1 MHRKNLAKRINT
13 MLTILL
19 LLLLIPLF
27 LTIFCQ
33 KMQLEKLLG
42 NVNRTAEKEEDADM
56 LFCIVA
62 KEISADAP
70 EECIKAQC
78 VIARTN
84 LKAAEEMGTELPG
97 SMTMGELQELWGDY
111 FSEAEGK
118 IKEAIQETDGETLQY
133 RNHYIYAAYHAV
145 SAGNTRNMEE
155 LYPDSDMPYLSGAA
169 CYEDAQAPD
178 YLSVLYLDQEITIG
192 GWERSIRDSKT
203 FGFIVVNDG
212 TYFQPLQVVYSD
224 KLDNFAEI
232 SKMNVGAAIIVK
244 GTLVATPQAKQPF
257 EIQAEEVQIEGASA
271 PDYPLQKKRHSFEYL
286 REIPHIR
293 PRANTY
299 YAVFRLR
306 SVLSMAIHEFFQ
318 DQGFV

>member
-33 KMQLEKLLG
+33 KMQLEELLG
-42 NVNRTAEKEEDADM
+42 KVNRTAETEEDADM

-62 KEISADAP
+62 KEISANAP

-118 IKEAIQETDGETLQY
+118 IREAIQETDGETLQY

-155 LYPDSDMPYLSGAA
+155 LYPDSDMPYLSGVA

-178 YLSVLYLDQEITIG
+178 YLSVLYLDREITIEEKDSAG
-192 GWERSIRDSKT
+192 YVTKAQMNGKSYTGEELRGELGLKSANFNVTELEPGKIRIVTKGHGHG
-203 FGFIVVNDG
+203 FGLSQYTAQKMAEKGEDYRKILQYFFPG
-212 TYFQPLQVVYSD
+212 TEL
-224 KLDNFAEI
+224 E
-232 SKMNVGAAIIVK
+232 NV
-244 GTLVATPQAKQPF
+244 
-257 EIQAEEVQIEGASA
+257 E
-271 PDYPLQKKRHSFEYL
+271 
-286 REIPHIR
+286 
-293 PRANTY
+293 
-299 YAVFRLR
+299 
-306 SVLSMAIHEFFQ
+306 
-318 DQGFV
+318 

>member
-27 LTIFCQ
+27 FTVFCQ
-33 KMQLEKLLG
+33 KMQLEELLG
-42 NVNRTAEKEEDADM
+42 NVNRTAETEEDADM

-155 LYPDSDMPYLSGAA
+155 LYPDSDMPYLSGVA

-178 YLSVLYLDQEITIG
+178 YLSVLYLDQEITIEEKDSAG
-192 GWERSIRDSKT
+192 YVTKAQMNRKSYTGEELRGELGLKSANFNVTELEPGKIRIVTKGHGHG
-203 FGFIVVNDG
+203 FGLSQYTAQKMAEKGEDYRKILQYFFPG
-212 TYFQPLQVVYSD
+212 TEL
-224 KLDNFAEI
+224 E
-232 SKMNVGAAIIVK
+232 NV
-244 GTLVATPQAKQPF
+244 
-257 EIQAEEVQIEGASA
+257 E
-271 PDYPLQKKRHSFEYL
+271 
-286 REIPHIR
+286 
-293 PRANTY
+293 
-299 YAVFRLR
+299 
-306 SVLSMAIHEFFQ
+306 
-318 DQGFV
+318 

>member
-33 KMQLEKLLG
+33 KMQLEELLG
-42 NVNRTAEKEEDADM
+42 NVNRTAETEEDADM

-62 KEISADAP
+62 KEITADAP

-155 LYPDSDMPYLSGAA
+155 LYPDSDMPYLSGVA
-169 CYEDAQAPD
+169 CYEDAQSPD
-178 YLSVLYLDQEITIG
+178 YLSVLYLDQEITIEAEDSAG
-192 GWERSIRDSKT
+192 YVTKAQMNGKSYTGEELRGELGLKSANFNVTELEPGKIRIVTKGHGHG
-203 FGFIVVNDG
+203 FGLSQYTAQKMAEKGEDYRKILQYFFPG
-212 TYFQPLQVVYSD
+212 TEL
-224 KLDNFAEI
+224 E
-232 SKMNVGAAIIVK
+232 NV
-244 GTLVATPQAKQPF
+244 
-257 EIQAEEVQIEGASA
+257 E
-271 PDYPLQKKRHSFEYL
+271 
-286 REIPHIR
+286 
-293 PRANTY
+293 
-299 YAVFRLR
+299 
-306 SVLSMAIHEFFQ
+306 
-318 DQGFV
+318 

>member
-1 MHRKNLAKRINT
+1 

-33 KMQLEKLLG
+33 NMQLEELLG

-97 SMTMGELQELWGDY
+97 SMTTSELQELWGDY

-118 IKEAIQETDGETLQY
+118 IREAIQETDGETLQY

-155 LYPDSDMPYLSGAA
+155 LYPDSDMPYLSGVA
-169 CYEDAQAPD
+169 CYEDAQAQEF
-178 YLSVLYLDQEITIG
+178 LSVLYLDQEI
-192 GWERSIRDSKT
+192 SIEEKDSAGYVTKAQMNGKSYT
-203 FGFIVVNDG
+203 GEELRGELGLKSANFNVTELEPGKIRIVTKGHGHGFGLSQYTAQKMAEKGEDYRKILQYFFPG
-212 TYFQPLQVVYSD
+212 TEL
-224 KLDNFAEI
+224 E
-232 SKMNVGAAIIVK
+232 NV
-244 GTLVATPQAKQPF
+244 
-257 EIQAEEVQIEGASA
+257 E
-271 PDYPLQKKRHSFEYL
+271 
-286 REIPHIR
+286 
-293 PRANTY
+293 
-299 YAVFRLR
+299 
-306 SVLSMAIHEFFQ
+306 
-318 DQGFV
+318 

>member
-33 KMQLEKLLG
+33 KMQLEELLG
-42 NVNRTAEKEEDADM
+42 NVNRTAETEEDADM

-155 LYPDSDMPYLSGAA
+155 LYPDSDMPYLSGVA

-178 YLSVLYLDQEITIG
+178 YLSVLYLDQEITIEEKDSAG
-192 GWERSIRDSKT
+192 YVTKAQMNGKSYTGEKLRGELGLKSANFNVTELEPGKIRIVTKGHGHG
-203 FGFIVVNDG
+203 FGLSQYTAQKMAEKGEDYRKILQYFFPG
-212 TYFQPLQVVYSD
+212 TEL
-224 KLDNFAEI
+224 E
-232 SKMNVGAAIIVK
+232 NV
-244 GTLVATPQAKQPF
+244 
-257 EIQAEEVQIEGASA
+257 E
-271 PDYPLQKKRHSFEYL
+271 
-286 REIPHIR
+286 
-293 PRANTY
+293 
-299 YAVFRLR
+299 
-306 SVLSMAIHEFFQ
+306 
-318 DQGFV
+318 

>member
-1 MHRKNLAKRINT
+1 MHRKNLAKRINM

-33 KMQLEKLLG
+33 KMQLEELLG

-97 SMTMGELQELWGDY
+97 RMTMSELQELWGDY

-118 IKEAIQETDGETLQY
+118 IREAIQETDGETLQY

-155 LYPDSDMPYLSGAA
+155 LYPDSDMPYLSGVA

-178 YLSVLYLDQEITIG
+178 YLSVLYLDREITIEEKDSAG
-192 GWERSIRDSKT
+192 YVTKAQMNGKSYTGEELRGELGLKSANFNVTELEPGKIRIVTKGHGHG
-203 FGFIVVNDG
+203 FGLSQYTAQKMAEKGEDYRKILQYFFPG
-212 TYFQPLQVVYSD
+212 TEL
-224 KLDNFAEI
+224 E
-232 SKMNVGAAIIVK
+232 NV
-244 GTLVATPQAKQPF
+244 
-257 EIQAEEVQIEGASA
+257 E
-271 PDYPLQKKRHSFEYL
+271 
-286 REIPHIR
+286 
-293 PRANTY
+293 
-299 YAVFRLR
+299 
-306 SVLSMAIHEFFQ
+306 
-318 DQGFV
+318 

>member
-33 KMQLEKLLG
+33 KMQLEELLG
-42 NVNRTAEKEEDADM
+42 NVNRTAETEEDADM

-155 LYPDSDMPYLSGAA
+155 LYPDSDMPYLSGVA
-169 CYEDAQAPD
+169 CYEDAQSPD
-178 YLSVLYLDQEITIG
+178 YLSVLYLDQEITIEAEDSAG
-192 GWERSIRDSKT
+192 YVTMAQMNGKSYTGEELRGELGLKSANFNVTELEPGKIRIVTKGHGHG
-203 FGFIVVNDG
+203 FGLSQYTAQKMAEKGEDYRKILQYFFPG
-212 TYFQPLQVVYSD
+212 TEL
-224 KLDNFAEI
+224 E
-232 SKMNVGAAIIVK
+232 NV
-244 GTLVATPQAKQPF
+244 
-257 EIQAEEVQIEGASA
+257 E
-271 PDYPLQKKRHSFEYL
+271 
-286 REIPHIR
+286 
-293 PRANTY
+293 
-299 YAVFRLR
+299 
-306 SVLSMAIHEFFQ
+306 
-318 DQGFV
+318 

>member
-1 MHRKNLAKRINT
+1 

-33 KMQLEKLLG
+33 KMQLEELLG
-42 NVNRTAEKEEDADM
+42 NVNRTAETEEDADM

-155 LYPDSDMPYLSGAA
+155 LYPDADMPYLSGVA

-178 YLSVLYLDQEITIG
+178 YLSVLYLDQEITIEEKDSAG
-192 GWERSIRDSKT
+192 YVKGADEWEILHRRGTAWGTWVKIRKFQRDRT
-203 FGFIVVNDG
+203 G
-212 TYFQPLQVVYSD
+212 TWQDPDRNEGTWTRIWPEPVYSTE
-224 KLDNFAEI
+224 N
-232 SKMNVGAAIIVK
+232 G
-244 GTLVATPQAKQPF
+244 
-257 EIQAEEVQIEGASA
+257 
-271 PDYPLQKKRHSFEYL
+271 
-286 REIPHIR
+286 
-293 PRANTY
+293 
-299 YAVFRLR
+299 
-306 SVLSMAIHEFFQ
+306 
-318 DQGFV
+318 

>member
-33 KMQLEKLLG
+33 KMQLEELLG
-42 NVNRTAEKEEDADM
+42 NVNRTAETEEDADM

-118 IKEAIQETDGETLQY
+118 IREAIQETDGETLQY
-133 RNHYIYAAYHAV
+133 RNH
-145 SAGNTRNMEE
+145 
-155 LYPDSDMPYLSGAA
+155 
-169 CYEDAQAPD
+169 
-178 YLSVLYLDQEITIG
+178 
-192 GWERSIRDSKT
+192 
-203 FGFIVVNDG
+203 
-212 TYFQPLQVVYSD
+212 
-224 KLDNFAEI
+224 
-232 SKMNVGAAIIVK
+232 
-244 GTLVATPQAKQPF
+244 
-257 EIQAEEVQIEGASA
+257 
-271 PDYPLQKKRHSFEYL
+271 
-286 REIPHIR
+286 
-293 PRANTY
+293 
-299 YAVFRLR
+299 
-306 SVLSMAIHEFFQ
+306 
-318 DQGFV
+318 

>member
-33 KMQLEKLLG
+33 KMQLEELLG
-42 NVNRTAEKEEDADM
+42 NVNQTAETEEDADM

-62 KEISADAP
+62 KEISANAP

-118 IKEAIQETDGETLQY
+118 IREAIQETDGETLQY

-155 LYPDSDMPYLSGAA
+155 LYPDSDMPYLSGVA

-178 YLSVLYLDQEITIG
+178 YLSVLYLDREITIEEKDSAG
-192 GWERSIRDSKT
+192 YVTKAQMNGKSYTGEELRGELGLKSANFNVTELEPGKIRIVTKGYGHG
-203 FGFIVVNDG
+203 FGLSQYTAQKMAEKGEDYRKILQYFFPG
-212 TYFQPLQVVYSD
+212 TEL
-224 KLDNFAEI
+224 E
-232 SKMNVGAAIIVK
+232 NV
-244 GTLVATPQAKQPF
+244 
-257 EIQAEEVQIEGASA
+257 E
-271 PDYPLQKKRHSFEYL
+271 
-286 REIPHIR
+286 
-293 PRANTY
+293 
-299 YAVFRLR
+299 
-306 SVLSMAIHEFFQ
+306 
-318 DQGFV
+318 

>member
-33 KMQLEKLLG
+33 KMQLEELLG
-42 NVNRTAEKEEDADM
+42 NVNRTAETEEDADM

-97 SMTMGELQELWGDY
+97 RMTMSELQELWGDY
-111 FSEAEGK
+111 FSDAEGK

-155 LYPDSDMPYLSGAA
+155 LYPDSDMPYLSGVA

-178 YLSVLYLDQEITIG
+178 YLSVLYLDQEITI
-192 GWERSIRDSKT
+192 EEKDSAGYVTKA
-203 FGFIVVNDG
+203 
-212 TYFQPLQVVYSD
+212 Q
-224 KLDNFAEI
+224 
-232 SKMNVGAAIIVK
+232 MNGK
-244 GTLVATPQAKQPF
+244 SYTG
-257 EIQAEEVQIEGASA
+257 EE
-271 PDYPLQKKRHSFEYL
+271 L
-286 REIPHIR
+286 REELGLKSANFNVTELEPGKIR
-293 PRANTY
+293 IVTKGHGHG
-299 YAVFRLR
+299 FG
-306 SVLSMAIHEFFQ
+306 LSQYTAQKMAEQGEDYRKILQYFFP
-318 DQGFV
+318 GTELENVE

>member
-33 KMQLEKLLG
+33 KMQLEELLG
-42 NVNRTAEKEEDADM
+42 NVNRTAETEEDADM

-111 FSEAEGK
+111 FSEAEEK

-155 LYPDSDMPYLSGAA
+155 LYPDSDMPYLSGVA

-178 YLSVLYLDQEITIG
+178 YLSVLYLDQEITI
-192 GWERSIRDSKT
+192 EEKDSAGYVTKAQMNGKSYT
-203 FGFIVVNDG
+203 GEELRGELGLKSANFNVTELEPGKIQIVTKGHGHGFGLSQYTAQKMAEKGEDYRKILQYFFPG
-212 TYFQPLQVVYSD
+212 TEL
-224 KLDNFAEI
+224 E
-232 SKMNVGAAIIVK
+232 NV
-244 GTLVATPQAKQPF
+244 
-257 EIQAEEVQIEGASA
+257 E
-271 PDYPLQKKRHSFEYL
+271 
-286 REIPHIR
+286 
-293 PRANTY
+293 
-299 YAVFRLR
+299 
-306 SVLSMAIHEFFQ
+306 
-318 DQGFV
+318 

>member
-33 KMQLEKLLG
+33 KMQLEELLG
-42 NVNRTAEKEEDADM
+42 NVNRTAETEEDADM

-118 IKEAIQETDGETLQY
+118 IREAIQETDGETLQY

-155 LYPDSDMPYLSGAA
+155 LYPDSDMPYLSGVA

-178 YLSVLYLDQEITIG
+178 YLSVLYLDREITIEEKDSAG
-192 GWERSIRDSKT
+192 YVTKAQMNGKSYTGEELRGELGLKSANFNVTELEPGKIRIVTKGHGHG
-203 FGFIVVNDG
+203 FGLSQYTAQKMAEKGEDYRNILQYFFPG
-212 TYFQPLQVVYSD
+212 TEL
-224 KLDNFAEI
+224 E
-232 SKMNVGAAIIVK
+232 NV
-244 GTLVATPQAKQPF
+244 
-257 EIQAEEVQIEGASA
+257 E
-271 PDYPLQKKRHSFEYL
+271 
-286 REIPHIR
+286 
-293 PRANTY
+293 
-299 YAVFRLR
+299 
-306 SVLSMAIHEFFQ
+306 
-318 DQGFV
+318 

>member
-1 MHRKNLAKRINT
+1 MHRKNLAKRINM

-33 KMQLEKLLG
+33 KMQLEELLG
-42 NVNRTAEKEEDADM
+42 NVNRTAETEEDADM

-155 LYPDSDMPYLSGAA
+155 LYPDSDMPYLSGVA
-169 CYEDAQAPD
+169 CYEDAQSPD
-178 YLSVLYLDQEITIG
+178 YLSVLYLDQEITIEAEDSAG
-192 GWERSIRDSKT
+192 YVTKAQMNGKSYTGEELRGELGLKSANFNVTELEPGKIRIVTKGHGHG
-203 FGFIVVNDG
+203 FGLSQYTAQKMAEKGEDYRKILQYFFPG
-212 TYFQPLQVVYSD
+212 TEL
-224 KLDNFAEI
+224 E
-232 SKMNVGAAIIVK
+232 NV
-244 GTLVATPQAKQPF
+244 
-257 EIQAEEVQIEGASA
+257 E
-271 PDYPLQKKRHSFEYL
+271 
-286 REIPHIR
+286 
-293 PRANTY
+293 
-299 YAVFRLR
+299 
-306 SVLSMAIHEFFQ
+306 
-318 DQGFV
+318 

>member
-33 KMQLEKLLG
+33 KMQLEELLG
-42 NVNRTAEKEEDADM
+42 NVNQTAETEEDADM

-118 IKEAIQETDGETLQY
+118 IREAIQETDGETLQY

-155 LYPDSDMPYLSGAA
+155 LYPDSDMPYLSGVA

-178 YLSVLYLDQEITIG
+178 YLSVLYLDREITIEEKDSAG
-192 GWERSIRDSKT
+192 YVTKAQMNGKSYTGEELRGELGLKSANFNVTELEPGKIRIVTKGYGHG
-203 FGFIVVNDG
+203 FGLSQYTAQKMAEKGEDYRKILQYFFPG
-212 TYFQPLQVVYSD
+212 TEL
-224 KLDNFAEI
+224 E
-232 SKMNVGAAIIVK
+232 NV
-244 GTLVATPQAKQPF
+244 
-257 EIQAEEVQIEGASA
+257 E
-271 PDYPLQKKRHSFEYL
+271 
-286 REIPHIR
+286 
-293 PRANTY
+293 
-299 YAVFRLR
+299 
-306 SVLSMAIHEFFQ
+306 
-318 DQGFV
+318 

>member
-1 MHRKNLAKRINT
+1 

-33 KMQLEKLLG
+33 NMQLEELLG

-84 LKAAEEMGTELPG
+84 LKAAEETGTELPG
-97 SMTMGELQELWGDY
+97 QMTMGELQELWGDY

-118 IKEAIQETDGETLQY
+118 IREAIQETDGETLQY

-155 LYPDSDMPYLSGAA
+155 LYPDLDMPYLSGVA

-178 YLSVLYLDQEITIG
+178 YLSVLYLDQEITI
-192 GWERSIRDSKT
+192 EEKDSAGYVTKAQMNGKSYT
-203 FGFIVVNDG
+203 GEELRGELGLKSANFTVTELEPGKVRIVTKGHGHGFGLSQYTAQKMAEKGEDYRKILQYFFPG
-212 TYFQPLQVVYSD
+212 TEL
-224 KLDNFAEI
+224 E
-232 SKMNVGAAIIVK
+232 NV
-244 GTLVATPQAKQPF
+244 
-257 EIQAEEVQIEGASA
+257 E
-271 PDYPLQKKRHSFEYL
+271 
-286 REIPHIR
+286 
-293 PRANTY
+293 
-299 YAVFRLR
+299 
-306 SVLSMAIHEFFQ
+306 
-318 DQGFV
+318 

>member
-1 MHRKNLAKRINT
+1 

-33 KMQLEKLLG
+33 KMQLEELLG
-42 NVNRTAEKEEDADM
+42 NVNRTAETEEDADM

-155 LYPDSDMPYLSGAA
+155 LYPDSDMPYLSGVA
-169 CYEDAQAPD
+169 CYEDAQSPD
-178 YLSVLYLDQEITIG
+178 YLSVLYLDQEITIEEKDSAG
-192 GWERSIRDSKT
+192 YVTKAQMNGKSYTGEELRGELGLKSANFTVTELEPGKIRIVTKGHGHG
-203 FGFIVVNDG
+203 FGLSQYTAQKMAEKGEDYRNILQ
-212 TYFQPLQVVYSD
+212 YFFPG
-224 KLDNFAEI
+224 AE
-232 SKMNVGAAIIVK
+232 VK
-244 GTLVATPQAKQPF
+244 
-257 EIQAEEVQIEGASA
+257 
-271 PDYPLQKKRHSFEYL
+271 
-286 REIPHIR
+286 
-293 PRANTY
+293 
-299 YAVFRLR
+299 
-306 SVLSMAIHEFFQ
+306 SVE
-318 DQGFV
+318 

>member
-1 MHRKNLAKRINT
+1 

-33 KMQLEKLLG
+33 KMQLEELLG
-42 NVNRTAEKEEDADM
+42 NVNRTAETEEDADM

-118 IKEAIQETDGETLQY
+118 IREAIQETDGETLQY

-155 LYPDSDMPYLSGAA
+155 LYPDSDMPYLSGVA

-178 YLSVLYLDQEITIG
+178 YLSVLYLDQEITIEEKDSAG
-192 GWERSIRDSKT
+192 YVTKVQMNGKSYTGEELRGELGLKSANFNVTELEPGKIRIVTKGHGHG
-203 FGFIVVNDG
+203 FGLSQYTAQKMAEKGEDYRKILQYFFPG
-212 TYFQPLQVVYSD
+212 TEL
-224 KLDNFAEI
+224 E
-232 SKMNVGAAIIVK
+232 NV
-244 GTLVATPQAKQPF
+244 
-257 EIQAEEVQIEGASA
+257 E
-271 PDYPLQKKRHSFEYL
+271 
-286 REIPHIR
+286 
-293 PRANTY
+293 
-299 YAVFRLR
+299 
-306 SVLSMAIHEFFQ
+306 
-318 DQGFV
+318 

>member
-33 KMQLEKLLG
+33 KMQLEELLG
-42 NVNRTAEKEEDADM
+42 NVNRTAETEEDADM

-97 SMTMGELQELWGDY
+97 CMTMGELQELWGDY

-155 LYPDSDMPYLSGAA
+155 LYPDSDMPYLSGVA

-178 YLSVLYLDQEITIG
+178 YLSVLYLDREITIEEKDSAG
-192 GWERSIRDSKT
+192 YVTKAQMNGKSYTGEELRGELGLKSANFNVTELEPGKIRIVTKGHGHG
-203 FGFIVVNDG
+203 FGLSQYTAQKMAEKGEDYRKILQYFFPG
-212 TYFQPLQVVYSD
+212 TEL
-224 KLDNFAEI
+224 E
-232 SKMNVGAAIIVK
+232 NV
-244 GTLVATPQAKQPF
+244 
-257 EIQAEEVQIEGASA
+257 E
-271 PDYPLQKKRHSFEYL
+271 
-286 REIPHIR
+286 
-293 PRANTY
+293 
-299 YAVFRLR
+299 
-306 SVLSMAIHEFFQ
+306 
-318 DQGFV
+318 

>member
-1 MHRKNLAKRINT
+1 

-118 IKEAIQETDGETLQY
+118 IKEARQETDGRDAAVPEPLHICGIPCSECRKY
-133 RNHYIYAAYHAV
+133 EKYGRIISGFGYA
-145 SAGNTRNMEE
+145 
-155 LYPDSDMPYLSGAA
+155 LS
-169 CYEDAQAPD
+169 
-178 YLSVLYLDQEITIG
+178 
-192 GWERSIRDSKT
+192 
-203 FGFIVVNDG
+203 
-212 TYFQPLQVVYSD
+212 
-224 KLDNFAEI
+224 
-232 SKMNVGAAIIVK
+232 
-244 GTLVATPQAKQPF
+244 
-257 EIQAEEVQIEGASA
+257 
-271 PDYPLQKKRHSFEYL
+271 
-286 REIPHIR
+286 
-293 PRANTY
+293 
-299 YAVFRLR
+299 FRCGML
-306 SVLSMAIHEFFQ
+306 
-318 DQGFV
+318 

>member
-1 MHRKNLAKRINT
+1 

-33 KMQLEKLLG
+33 KMQLEELLG

-118 IKEAIQETDGETLQY
+118 IREAIQETDGETLQY

-155 LYPDSDMPYLSGAA
+155 LYPDSDMPYLSGVA

-178 YLSVLYLDQEITIG
+178 YLSVLYLDQEITIEEKDSAG
-192 GWERSIRDSKT
+192 YVKKAQMNGKSYTGEELRGELGLKSANFNVTELEPGKIRIVTKGHGHG
-203 FGFIVVNDG
+203 FGLSQYTAQKMAEQGEDYRKILQYFFPG
-212 TYFQPLQVVYSD
+212 TEL
-224 KLDNFAEI
+224 E
-232 SKMNVGAAIIVK
+232 NV
-244 GTLVATPQAKQPF
+244 
-257 EIQAEEVQIEGASA
+257 E
-271 PDYPLQKKRHSFEYL
+271 
-286 REIPHIR
+286 
-293 PRANTY
+293 
-299 YAVFRLR
+299 
-306 SVLSMAIHEFFQ
+306 
-318 DQGFV
+318 

>member
-33 KMQLEKLLG
+33 KMQLEELLG
-42 NVNRTAEKEEDADM
+42 NVNRTAETEEDADM

-118 IKEAIQETDGETLQY
+118 IREAIQETDGETLQY

-155 LYPDSDMPYLSGAA
+155 LYPDSDMPYLSGVA
-169 CYEDAQAPD
+169 CYEDAQSPD
-178 YLSVLYLDQEITIG
+178 YLSVLYLDQEITIEAEDSAG
-192 GWERSIRDSKT
+192 YVTKAQMNGKSYTGEELRGELGLKSANFNVTELEPGKIRIVTKGHGHG
-203 FGFIVVNDG
+203 FGLSQYTAQKMAEKGEDYRKILQYFFPG
-212 TYFQPLQVVYSD
+212 TEL
-224 KLDNFAEI
+224 E
-232 SKMNVGAAIIVK
+232 NV
-244 GTLVATPQAKQPF
+244 
-257 EIQAEEVQIEGASA
+257 E
-271 PDYPLQKKRHSFEYL
+271 
-286 REIPHIR
+286 
-293 PRANTY
+293 
-299 YAVFRLR
+299 
-306 SVLSMAIHEFFQ
+306 
-318 DQGFV
+318 